1 MTETAMAGAAA
12 RRLRQ
17 PTWRDRRLLVGIL
30 LVLTSVAVGVQVVS
44 RADSTQPMYAASRHL
59 APGQRLTTDDLK
71 VVRVRLAGLHGRYL
85 AATSAPRPGVVVL
98 RSVQA
103 GELVPVSA
111 VGPPAAVTSRP
122 VAVRVLTGAADGLR
136 PGALVDVWIARKD
149 KGSDTFQEP
158 TVVVQSAEVVSVS
171 SDGGVLGGS
180 RDATVRL
187 LLASDLVPAV
197 LSAVDNGDRVDVVP
211 VPGSVPK
218 AGS

>member
-1 MTETAMAGAAA
+1 MGGAAA

-17 PTWRDRRLLVGIL
+17 PTWRDRRLLVGVL
-30 LVLTSVAVGVQVVS
+30 LVLASVVVGVEVVGQ
-44 RADSTQPMYAASRHL
+44 ADTTEPVYAASRHL
-59 APGQRLTTDDLK
+59 APGQRLTRDDLR
-71 VVRVRLAGLHGRYL
+71 VVRVRLAGLQGRYL
-85 AATSAPRPGVVVL
+85 AAKSAPEPGAVVL

-103 GELVPVSA
+103 GELVPASA

-122 VAVRVLTGAADGLR
+122 VAVRVLAGAADGLR
-136 PGALVDVWIARKD
+136 PGALVDVWIARKEA
-149 KGSDTFQEP
+149 GADTFQEP

-187 LLASDLVPAV
+187 LLAGNLVPAV